1 VIDFPLQ
8 ESFSRFN
15 IITVSSKVY
24 QLETYSLSDKT
35 IWIDNLSSKFQKLKE
50 ESKSNDEYDEIGKIK
65 YKSFLKKKGE
75 KGIEKSW
82 NQRLFVIEDM
92 KLNYYIQETGSLKG
106 SININEI
113 TDIIK
118 DPSNDDTKLFLFNI
132 LTNSKVYYLEALN
145 IEDYTNWFNA
155 INSLVK
161 NNQEIIKNIKK
172 NSTIKR
178 ESKRRNIFIKS
189 PNQIIS
195 SNLNKKGKEGII

>member
-50 ESKSNDEYDEIGKIK
+50 ERKSNDEYDEIGKIK

-75 KGIEKSW
+75 KGW

-106 SININEI
+106 SIDINEI

>member
-75 KGIEKSW
+75 KGW

-178 ESKRRNIFIKS
+178 ESKRKNIFIKS